1 VTQETGWHISQSRI
15 THQPGNLRIPV
26 ADLFYKTKPSV
37 EVNMSSSSGSQD
49 IQRQGDSIQREFRR
63 LEDQAELTDVHS
75 AIGRIEERLAEYPL
89 ELEAL
94 EQRGYLHT
102 RQMHA
107 RLEML
112 KGQWRKTA
120 PKLRLS
126 LREEEN
132 KIGNAVKRTSSLV
145 SQAKGGRKSSITN
158 AKNSLDGLEKK
169 LRAADQT
176 LRSQYGNVDSELNG
190 VKTSLSR
197 AEWTMDQLDE
207 SSEIKLRTGEG
218 PLIAVESEWHRD
230 KDEGPKG
237 ILFLT
242 DQRLLFE
249 QKEKIVT
256 KKRFGIFTA
265 ESKIVQ
271 KLWIDVNVND
281 IESVEDSEEGGFLGM
296 GKDDILE
303 LSFSGK
309 AAVSRARFHLK
320 GQDSADW
327 RAEIKRARS
336 GEIAN
341 ERHEAAGA
349 DYASQGLSFPSQCQN
364 CLAPLPEPHRGA
376 THLTCEFCGTSVGPE
391 SPE

>member
-1 VTQETGWHISQSRI
+1 
-15 THQPGNLRIPV
+15 
-26 ADLFYKTKPSV
+26 
-37 EVNMSSSSGSQD
+37 MSSSSGSQD
-49 IQRQGDSIQREFRR
+49 IQRQVDSIQREFSR
-63 LEDQAELTDVHS
+63 LEDQAEFTDVHS
-75 AIGRIEERLAEYPL
+75 TIGQIEERLAEYPL
-89 ELEAL
+89 ELKAL

-102 RQMHA
+102 RQIHE
-107 RLEML
+107 LLDML

-120 PKLRLS
+120 PQLRLS
-126 LREEEN
+126 LRKEEN
-132 KIGNAVKRTSSLV
+132 KITSAVKGTSRLV
-145 SQAKGGRKSSITN
+145 SQAKSGRQSSIAS
-158 AKNSLDGLEKK
+158 AKKSLDDLERK

-176 LRSQYGNVDSELNG
+176 LRSQYGNTDSELYG
-190 VKTSLSR
+190 VKTSLTR
-197 AEWTMDQLDE
+197 AEWMMDQLDE

-218 PLIAVESEWHRD
+218 PLLAVESEWHRD

-237 ILFLT
+237 LLFLT

-265 ESKIVQ
+265 ESKMVQ

-281 IESVEDSEEGGFLGM
+281 IESVKDSEEGGFLGM

-303 LSFSGK
+303 LTFSGK

-327 RAEIKRARS
+327 RTEIKRSRS

-341 ERHEAAGA
+341 ERNEAAGA
-349 DYASQGLSFPSQCQN
+349 AYASQALSFPSQCPN

-376 THLTCEFCGTSVGPE
+376 TYLTCEFCGTSVGPKE
-391 SPE
+391 SDQ